1 MSENSKLLNH
11 FKDSKKELHYLGV
24 ISNNIV
30 DMIFRLE
37 ESPES
42 FDDKQID
49 LMLNLQK
56 LVLNHLEKLSY
67 EAENI
72 DLDIDYFDQIEYLF
86 ALYTGKL
93 SELCVMAESV
103 IDMVSNP
110 QTSISEMIAD
120 QERIEMIFDLQIIL
134 ADHISKFRD
143 VVAEDFLTVRFH
155 EYYGS

>member
-1 MSENSKLLNH
+1 MSENSELLNH
-11 FKDSKKELHYLGV
+11 FKNSKKELHYLSV
-24 ISNNIV
+24 VSKNIV

-37 ESPES
+37 GSPES
-42 FDDKQID
+42 FDDKQTYLLLD
-49 LMLNLQK
+49 LQK
-56 LVLNHLEKLSY
+56 LVLKHLEKMSY

-72 DLDIDYFDQIEYLF
+72 DLDIEYFDQIEYLF

-110 QTSISEMIAD
+110 QTSISERVAE
-120 QERIEMIFDLQIIL
+120 QEHSEMIFDLQIIL
-134 ADHISKFRD
+134 ADNISQFHD

-155 EYYGS
+155 EYCGS